1 MYQPPETTQVLKN
14 KRASANGT
22 NQISRVNKEK
32 RVRLTQKA
40 IVAAA
45 ASLFAARGFGS
56 TSLEE
61 IADVLGVTK
70 GALYY
75 HVKNKEEILRLIYL
89 SVLNVAE
96 EPLRRIVES
105 NLAPTEKLHRAIEH
119 HIEVSADRSPAIT
132 VFYREQPHLTGPFA
146 KEITL
151 RKKDYEHYFEQI
163 IEEGLS
169 SGVFKPGIDP
179 KIVMFG
185 LLGMCHWVSQWYKP
199 SGRYTSRQ
207 IATMFTG
214 MVENGLLVSPPL

>member
-1 MYQPPETTQVLKN
+1 MERMKQPIETVQTPTKKN
-14 KRASANGT
+14 E
-22 NQISRVNKEK
+22 RVNKEK

-45 ASLFAARGFGS
+45 AKLFAERGFGS
-56 TSLEE
+56 TSLED

-105 NLAPTEKLHRAIEH
+105 DLPSVEKLHRAIEH

-132 VFYREQPHLTGPFA
+132 VFYREHPHLTGPFA
-146 KEITL
+146 REITL
-151 RKKDYEHYFEQI
+151 RQKDYERYFEQI
-163 IEEGLS
+163 IEEGLDT
-169 SGVFKPGIDP
+169 GAFKAGSDP
-179 KIVMFG
+179 KIIMFG
-185 LLGMCHWVSQWYKP
+185 ILGMCHWLSQWYKP
-199 SGRYTSRQ
+199 AGRYTPQQ
-207 IATMFTG
+207 IATMFTD
-214 MVENGLLVSPPL
+214 MVEHGLVPSPC